1 MGRYYNGDIEGK
13 FWFGIQSSDDAEFF
27 GAIRKFSEESEEDES
42 FIDYYLSS
50 EELGSC
56 QKGIERCKEIL
67 GLHLHILDEFF
78 GIVPYY
84 NSEDIIKFYAG
95 KEIVLTH
102 KDLENLLRWYARL
115 ELGQKILECLEE
127 KGSCVFTA
135 DL

>member
-1 MGRYYNGDIEGK
+1 MGRYYSGDIEGK
-13 FWFGIQSSDDAEFF
+13 FWFGIQCSTDAEFF
-27 GAIRKFSEESEEDES
+27 GARPCEGCDEYTDS
-42 FIDYYLSS
+42 YIDYCLNS
-50 EELGSC
+50 EDL
-56 QKGIERCKEIL
+56 ERCKDGIENCKEVL
-67 GLHLHILDEFF
+67 GPHLFILDEFF